1 MMNDKNSICHGEPL
15 IEAGGRLSLFRV
27 ILLMTVFFLSISGI
41 AFSSPLHP
49 EPVEPTKRIISL
61 APSITEI
68 LYALNLDERIVAVTN
83 FCDYPPRAKEKPK
96 IGGMLNPSLEAIVSM
111 SPDIVLMTT
120 DGNPKEVDERLK
132 QLGIKTYVFR
142 ARRLA
147 ELPEGIR
154 EMGRALGVEE
164 RAKALAGE
172 IETRVKNLKLKTQNL
187 KLKRSVL
194 FIIWVEPLIVA
205 GPGTAID
212 DALQLLGW
220 ENIASD
226 TQVNY
231 PKYSIEEVIHR
242 SPDVILIGKPLT
254 GIEEFSKGFLKK
266 IASLEAVRKGR
277 VYYTSD
283 ALYRL
288 GPRVLEGIKEV
299 EGYLVRSQ
307 E

>member
-1 MMNDKNSICHGEPL
+1 M
-15 IEAGGRLSLFRV
+15 IEAEGRLSLFR
-27 ILLMTVFFLSISGI
+27 IMLLLTVTFLSISGI
-41 AFSSPLHP
+41 AFSPPLHR
-49 EPVEPTKRIISL
+49 EPVEPAKRIISL

-83 FCDYPPRAKEKPK
+83 FCDYPPRTKEKPK

-120 DGNPKEVDERLK
+120 DGNPKEVEERLK

-154 EMGRALGVEE
+154 DMGKALGVED
-164 RAKALAGE
+164 RAKSLAGK
-172 IETRVKNLKLKTQNL
+172 IETEIKGSKLGVPTRVGRQNSKLK
-187 KLKRSVL
+187 KKVL
-194 FIIWVEPLIVA
+194 FIIWIEPLIVA

-254 GIEEFSKGFLKK
+254 DTEEFSKGFLKK